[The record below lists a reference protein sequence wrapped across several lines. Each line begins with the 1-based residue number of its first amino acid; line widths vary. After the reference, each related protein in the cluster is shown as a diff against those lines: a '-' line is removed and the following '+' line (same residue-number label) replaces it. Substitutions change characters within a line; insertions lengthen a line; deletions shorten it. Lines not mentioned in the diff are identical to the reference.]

1 MNKRM
6 RIGLVAV
13 LGVSF
18 FFYSSKLADDYF
30 EISKNLDIF
39 ANIYKQ
45 LNIYYVDDT
54 QPGQLMKTGIDAML
68 ESLDPY
74 TVYYPESEI
83 EDYRFMTTGE
93 YGGIGALIR
102 RRGDRVMVAE
112 PYEGFPAQKNGL
124 MAGDILLKIDGK
136 DLTGKNTSQI
146 SSLLKGQAKTDVE
159 VVYSRDGEESTAT
172 LARENIKIKDVP
184 YYGMLTDKV
193 GYIKLTG
200 FTETAS
206 SEFVAAFKDLK
217 NNQGMESLVFD
228 LRGNGGGLLN
238 EAVNIVNVFVDR
250 GQEVVYTR
258 GKLKEWDRSH
268 RALNNAIDKDIP
280 IVVLING
287 SSASASEIVSGTIQD
302 LDRGVLVGER
312 SFGKGL
318 VQQTKPLS
326 YNSQLK
332 VTVAKYYI
340 PSGRCIQKLDYSKKS
355 NGKATEVPDSLRQTF
370 YTKGGRPVK
379 DGKGIEPDVEVELPD
394 AANITASLVGKDFIF
409 DFATEYRRSH
419 DTLIPANKFV
429 VGDDL
434 YGEFVQYLDGKDYD
448 YTTRSERLLEQ
459 FKEASEKDHYF
470 EQLKE
475 EYEELHSK
483 MSHNKSEDL
492 QLHQEEI
499 REILANEIVSR
510 YFYQTGRIEN
520 SLSLDIQVNKAIEVL
535 ESPEEYKQILT
546 AKKSGGK
553 EK

>member
-6 RIGLVAV
+6 RFGLVAI

-102 RRGDRVMVAE
+102 RRGDQVMVAE

-136 DLTGKNTSQI
+136 DLTGKNTTQI

-159 VVYSRDGEESTAT
+159 VEYSRDGEVNTAT
-172 LARENIKIKDVP
+172 LSRENIKIKDVP

-206 SEFVAAFKDLK
+206 TEFMAAFKDLK

-268 RALNNAIDKDIP
+268 RALNNALDKDIP

-379 DGKGIEPDVEVELPD
+379 DGKGIEPDIEVELPD

-409 DFATEYRRSH
+409 DFATQFRRSN
-419 DTLIPANKFV
+419 DSLIPANKFV
-429 VGDDL
+429 ITDEL
-434 YGEFVQYLDGKDYD
+434 YNEFVQYLDGKDYD

-470 EQLKE
+470 EQLQE
-475 EYEELHSK
+475 EYEELQSK

-492 QLHQEEI
+492 RLHQEEI

-510 YFYQTGRIEN
+510 YYYQTGRIEN
-520 SLSLDIQVNKAIEVL
+520 SLALDIQVKKAIEVL
-535 ESPEEYKQILT
+535 DSPEEYKQLLT
-546 AKKSGGK
+546 AKKSRSK